1 MKSSTMPI
9 MIRDGRNRVVFLD
22 EETKESYIPSTPT
35 PCLSWSRTSVTVI
48 LLAGI
53 VACLSAINL
62 GITVAA
68 VKNSK
73 DVIVDAD
80 GYLVSS
86 KTSNQLVSAR
96 TTGKAFEL
104 EVVMDKEMSTRSFAC
119 VGE

>member
-9 MIRDGRNRVVFLD
+9 MIRDGRNQVVFLD
-22 EETKESYIPSTPT
+22 EETKESYIPSNPT
-35 PCLSWSRTSVTVI
+35 PCPSWSRTSATVI

-104 EVVMDKEMSTRSFAC
+104 EVVMDKEMSARSFAC